1 MLAGLWG
8 AKNVQRRDLIRRLGK
23 AMVWASQNEN
33 YETDQTRLD
42 FFVWPFASFDVV
54 RNYYNKLK
62 VTR

>member
-54 RNYYNKLK
+54 FI
-62 VTR
+62 T